1 MKGDAAPSLTDCSEP
16 DCTECRN
23 SYWSDEP
30 DILYPTCVDTTVYKY
45 TNVCKRENAKKCGSE
60 DLCFISY
67 PHNDPDKWLSKDK
80 NCRPLPESYMD
91 MDGEFK
97 YTRECRNQ
105 LAGLCFEGCEYSC
118 NKSWPADDED
128 GWKSAKNMCRC
139 YQPDEDIE
147 F

>member
-1 MKGDAAPSLTDCSEP
+1 MG
-16 DCTECRN
+16 
-23 SYWSDEP
+23 WSDEP

-45 TNVCKRENAKKCGSE
+45 TNVCKRENAKKCGSD

-80 NCRPLPESYMD
+80 
-91 MDGEFK
+91 
-97 YTRECRNQ
+97 ECRNQ